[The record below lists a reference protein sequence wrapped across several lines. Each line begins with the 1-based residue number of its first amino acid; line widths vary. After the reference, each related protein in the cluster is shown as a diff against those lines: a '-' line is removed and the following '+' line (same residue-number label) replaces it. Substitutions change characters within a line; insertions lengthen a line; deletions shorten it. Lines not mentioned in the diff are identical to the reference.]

1 MLVHKIFPVSIFE
14 FRLENFKEVNE
25 KIEKYIYEQKKI
37 DPEGITRSNSGGW
50 HSRIFDLKNVGEL
63 LPLINFSKQCV
74 TEVFN
79 GYNWEFVP
87 EKIKFIGMWSIIN
100 PPGSFNI
107 KHTHPNSLLSA
118 AYYVK
123 AKKKSGPIAF
133 FDPKHVSVMRHP
145 KIKEFNELSAEHIS
159 FEPEEGKLFLFPAY
173 LEHQVNKNRSDED
186 RIVIS
191 FNIDSN

>member
-1 MLVHKIFPVSIFE
+1 MLVHKVFPVSIFE
-14 FRLENFKEVNE
+14 FRLENFKEINE

-37 DPEGITRSNSGGW
+37 DPEGIIRSNSGGW
-50 HSRIFDLKNVGEL
+50 HSKIFDLKNVNEL
-63 LPLINFSKQCV
+63 LPLIDFSKRCV
-74 TEVFN
+74 KSVFD

-87 EKIKFIGMWSIIN
+87 EKINFVGMWSIIN
-100 PPGSFNI
+100 PPGTFNI

-123 AKKKSGPIAF
+123 AEKKSGPIAF
-133 FDPKHVSVMRHP
+133 FDPKHVAVMRHP

-159 FEPEEGKLFLFPAY
+159 FEPEEGKLLLFPAY